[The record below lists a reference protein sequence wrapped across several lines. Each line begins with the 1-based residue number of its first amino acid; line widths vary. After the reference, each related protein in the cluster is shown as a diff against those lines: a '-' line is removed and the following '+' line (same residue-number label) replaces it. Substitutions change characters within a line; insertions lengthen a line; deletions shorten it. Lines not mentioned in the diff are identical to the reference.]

1 MFIMMNA
8 ARMASGIQGLAVAEL
23 AFQKA
28 RAYAGE
34 RVQGRVI
41 GREPGTPIAEHPDV
55 RRLLLSMASGLSAM
69 RALAV
74 QTAAWLDLSDPLGQM
89 FLPVLKGWLTETGVE
104 IASDAIQVHGGTGYV
119 EETGVAQQLRDA
131 RIMPI
136 FEGTTAVQANHLVS
150 RVLARD
156 AGATAFGT
164 LDLIDA
170 TREELAALAHPTA
183 TRLARRLESSVAL
196 VRAATLHLLDGGDG
210 GDNARDMHAAAVPYL
225 HMWGLLAGGWMHG
238 RIVCASLESADE
250 SPARRLLEAD
260 FYGVHYLSRLL
271 GLAEVVQAG
280 EIVPAAEPVTEA
292 DAARV

>member
-1 MFIMMNA
+1 M
-8 ARMASGIQGLAVAEL
+8 
-23 AFQKA
+23 
-28 RAYAGE
+28 
-34 RVQGRVI
+34 
-41 GREPGTPIAEHPDV
+41 
-55 RRLLLSMASGLSAM
+55 
-69 RALAV
+69 
-74 QTAAWLDLSDPLGQM
+74 
-89 FLPVLKGWLTETGVE
+89 E

-210 GDNARDMHAAAVPYL
+210 GDHARDMHAAAVPCL

-250 SPARRLLEAD
+250 LPARRLLEAD

>member
-1 MFIMMNA
+1 
-8 ARMASGIQGLAVAEL
+8 
-23 AFQKA
+23 
-28 RAYAGE
+28 
-34 RVQGRVI
+34 
-41 GREPGTPIAEHPDV
+41 
-55 RRLLLSMASGLSAM
+55 
-69 RALAV
+69 
-74 QTAAWLDLSDPLGQM
+74 
-89 FLPVLKGWLTETGVE
+89 
-104 IASDAIQVHGGTGYV
+104 VHGGTGYV

-170 TREELAALAHPTA
+170 TRGELAALADPTA
-183 TRLARRLESSVAL
+183 TRLARRLASSVAL

-210 GDNARDMHAAAVPYL
+210 GDHARDMHAAVPYL

-238 RIVCASLESADE
+238 RIVCASLGSADE

-271 GLAEVVQAG
+271 GLAEVVQTG

-292 DAARV
+292 DAARA